1 MRVMKVE
8 EFTGWGN
15 QHAKLVK
22 FVNDNKIKQE
32 DIVMITYTTGNYL
45 FYFTTPKSN

>member
-15 QHAKLVK
+15 QHTKLVK
-22 FVNDNKIKQE
+22 FVNENKVKQE
-32 DIVMITYTTGNYL
+32 DIVMITYTTGNCLYL
-45 FYFTTPKSN
+45 FYYANE